1 MAFTSLIIQALAN
14 VFPSATDFIKSI
26 REVCANGDR
35 LDNQNNIKTGQAVA
49 VLVFLSSVCSRLS
62 TQLLNFHG
70 RNDFFFFPTR
80 QRAPQINSLR
90 EVSGI

>member
-1 MAFTSLIIQALAN
+1 MFTSLIVQALAN

-26 REVCANGDR
+26 QEVCANGDR
-35 LDNQNNIKTGQAVA
+35 LDNQNNIKIGQAVA
-49 VLVFLSSVCSRLS
+49 VLVFLSSDCSRLS

-70 RNDFFFFPTR
+70 RNDFFFPTR